1 MEIVPVDGN
10 DAVTQKCSYKESLLT
25 GPGLESDHETF
36 NVVDDEPNPEDMWYN
51 DEEDEGDAEK
61 PFNPCPTIPVSKE
74 EFEEWCKP
82 WKNALI
88 VKVLGKRVSFTFM
101 EQRLRRDWEGKGK
114 IHVIDMNRDY
124 FLVHFSDEEDYAHV
138 LMEGTWMVAGHYL
151 IVQRS
156 EQCMENVSTSVNP
169 MEDGGAG
176 KNSPVEETAKNGHDQ
191 NGNGENAQNQHNL
204 DNHGNG
210 HINRDFGPWM
220 MVKRYGN
227 KKKIP
232 MGGKEVHSNQKQVS
246 KFSLEKDESPKR
258 KDSDGSRFSILNE
271 ETLDASQFLDMELG
285 KTHKIK
291 KKPMPPT
298 KYASEPGGKPNPN
311 RSKERIPGSATLNP
325 KEMESPSRADKG
337 KATDPE
343 REAMEILVKENM
355 KRMEQEKWEAFISS
369 KNANMILDRQ
379 FVRDNLL
386 FTSEEN
392 QPPLGGRLGTA
403 EPRGSQAKQT
413 DVLMIEAGSRD
424 SKGESSSR
432 DLTGPERR
440 APAHKGVGSKAFPSI
455 IRDLRQEYEASF
467 LFLLETHVSG
477 SRGQWDVRKLQ
488 EVLPEDIVKRIVG
501 ISPPSPW
508 KEADYLA
515 WSSSPDGQ
523 FSIKSAYQNLM
534 ESQITTNRIFRLVW
548 MWQGPERVKTFLWLV
563 AHNAI
568 LTNAERRCRHLT
580 MDGTCPRCQHHD
592 ESTIHVLRDC
602 PYATSIWKRLIPP
615 KGINSFFNTNLN
627 DWLSLNLASNSSWAC
642 LFGVAVSS
650 LWFFRNKLVFN
661 SELVDI
667 TAATFQIQARAQE
680 FRKVMEKNLNPRN
693 TQASSDCLIGWSRP
707 EGDCVKLNVDGSWF
721 AHQSNAACG
730 GVFRDSTGRFLKG
743 YSGNLGNCSIMH
755 AELWA
760 VVHGLTIAA
769 ANGYMNMIV
778 ESDSAAAINFI
789 EHGCS
794 PAHHCAPLVQ
804 DIRNLSA
811 RLQQTSWKHALREAN
826 TVADHLAKK
835 GQDLPLGLHLF
846 DKAPPDIEYAIL
858 CDCIGTLRV
867 RGT

>member
-1 MEIVPVDGN
+1 MKAGWGLIE
-10 DAVTQKCSYKESLLT
+10 KKEALWARVLRSKYNSGTDIIPKVVRRQNSSNLWKGICT
-25 GPGLESDHETF
+25 SWQ
-36 NVVDDEPNPEDMWYN
+36 NVQNHCIW
-51 DEEDEGDAEK
+51 
-61 PFNPCPTIPVSKE
+61 
-74 EFEEWCKP
+74 
-82 WKNALI
+82 
-88 VKVLGKRVSFTFM
+88 RV
-101 EQRLRRDWEGKGK
+101 G
-114 IHVIDMNRDY
+114 
-124 FLVHFSDEEDYAHV
+124 
-138 LMEGTWMVAGHYL
+138 
-151 IVQRS
+151 
-156 EQCMENVSTSVNP
+156 
-169 MEDGGAG
+169 
-176 KNSPVEETAKNGHDQ
+176 
-191 NGNGENAQNQHNL
+191 
-204 DNHGNG
+204 
-210 HINRDFGPWM
+210 
-220 MVKRYGN
+220 
-227 KKKIP
+227 
-232 MGGKEVHSNQKQVS
+232 
-246 KFSLEKDESPKR
+246 
-258 KDSDGSRFSILNE
+258 DGSKIRFWE
-271 ETLDASQFLDMELG
+271 
-285 KTHKIK
+285 HHW
-291 KKPMPPT
+291 
-298 KYASEPGGKPNPN
+298 
-311 RSKERIPGSATLNP
+311 IP
-325 KEMESPSRADKG
+325 
-337 KATDPE
+337 
-343 REAMEILVKENM
+343 
-355 KRMEQEKWEAFISS
+355 
-369 KNANMILDRQ
+369 
-379 FVRDNLL
+379 
-386 FTSEEN
+386 
-392 QPPLGGRLGTA
+392 
-403 EPRGSQAKQT
+403 
-413 DVLMIEAGSRD
+413 
-424 SKGESSSR
+424 
-432 DLTGPERR
+432 
-440 APAHKGVGSKAFPSI
+440 GVGSLSATTNQVSNSDNLSEMLI
-455 IRDLRQEYEASF
+455 DF
-467 LFLLETHVSG
+467 LDVS
-477 SRGQWDVRKLQ
+477 GQWDVRKLQ

-568 LTNAERRCRHLT
+568 LTNAERRRRHLT

-769 ANGYMNMIV
+769 ANGYMNLIV

-846 DKAPPDIEYAIL
+846 DKAPPDIGYAIL